1 MTTSQKGQTKAN
13 QGKPG
18 QGAVCSSRSSQAD
31 ATRAAQ
37 GLQFTSPANHE
48 GVIKFQQLKNVC
60 VDNANENENGI
71 RLEKKVKRSRWVVVE
86 TQRRGPATSTTGEPN
101 QRGMQLKRK

>member
-1 MTTSQKGQTKAN
+1 
-13 QGKPG
+13 
-18 QGAVCSSRSSQAD
+18 
-31 ATRAAQ
+31 
-37 GLQFTSPANHE
+37 
-48 GVIKFQQLKNVC
+48 VC

-101 QRGMQLKRK
+101 QRGMQLKKKVRNSNFNKGLKGILFRSSTVFEN

>member
-48 GVIKFQQLKNVC
+48 GVIKFQQLK
-60 VDNANENENGI
+60 
-71 RLEKKVKRSRWVVVE
+71 KRVR
-86 TQRRGPATSTTGEPN
+86 
-101 QRGMQLKRK
+101 